1 MFYAFQYCLMSTNLR
16 RTRFET
22 IVCVS
27 RLASTDQHGLL
38 YLQSS
43 LNRIELL
50 ATVDK
55 HDSDIQ
61 LADNKSFSNSVI
73 TGHNCDSSLSTNDG
87 DSFDHG
93 SVYRVVEEEEEISIL
108 RIVERIREI
117 LKATKQIREES
128 SDPYLA
134 SELRLQ
140 LANSYARTSRSL
152 LRTWLENLA
161 EVHVRNR
168 DWAEAAMCFSQV

>member
-1 MFYAFQYCLMSTNLR
+1 MK

-27 RLASTDQHGLL
+27 RLASSDQHGLL

-43 LNRIELL
+43 LNRIEQL
-50 ATVDK
+50 ATVDTR
-55 HDSDIQ
+55 DSGTH
-61 LADNKSFSNSVI
+61 LMVA
-73 TGHNCDSSLSTNDG
+73 DSSLLSSDLNSSLGTQGEGIGAHPDQ
-87 DSFDHG
+87 
-93 SVYRVVEEEEEISIL
+93 EEVSIL
-108 RIVERIREI
+108 HIVGRIREI

-168 DWAEAAMCFSQV
+168 DWAEAAMCLSQVNLLVHTNLTLFYSFTFYFT